1 MAEVIK
7 KQDLVHRAAPDAV
20 GKRSLHPVLLYYVV
34 ARDGDSGIRLP
45 HALSEFREEVLVVF
59 SSREM
64 AHDFFL
70 SDVFRGTWHVRECS
84 AGELVS
90 LLLGLY
96 KDIEWV
102 LFNPSS
108 RVRLTEE
115 GNQPNLT
122 GREDF
127 IDYLLG

>member
-1 MAEVIK
+1 MEITRK
-7 KQDLVHRAAPDAV
+7 KDHGHHAVPDKA
-20 GKRSLHPVLLYYVV
+20 GKHPSRPVLLHYAI
-34 ARDGDSGIRLP
+34 ARDGDSGTRLLHTP
-45 HALSEFREEVLVVF
+45 SEFREEVLIVF
-59 SSREM
+59 SSSEM
-64 AHDFFL
+64 AQDFFL
-70 SDVFRGTWHVRECS
+70 SDILRVDWHTRECS

-90 LLLGLY
+90 LLLGPY

-102 LFNPSS
+102 LLDPSS

-115 GNQPNLT
+115 GNQANLM